1 MGHYNIIRFVN
12 VMTLQR
18 LNKYRINIMNI
29 MKNDDEIQAALLQY

>member
-29 MKNDDEIQAALLQY
+29 MKNDDEILAALLQY